1 MSTIMVDL
9 PIETYKRLQY
19 QARRAG
25 KPPEI
30 FMRDVLESALQ
41 ADEQEQTVKSRSI
54 LAPEQSPLITLLSEG
69 SSRET
74 DLEELRSRLSK
85 ISGKM
90 SDVVSEIRDE
100 RG

>member
-1 MSTIMVDL
+1 MSTIMIDL
-9 PIETYKRLQY
+9 PTETYKRLQY
-19 QARRAG
+19 QAHRAG

-41 ADEQEQTVKSRSI
+41 VDEQQQSLKSRII
-54 LAPEQSPLITLLSEG
+54 LDPEQSPLITFLSKG
-69 SSRET
+69 TGHET
-74 DLEELRSRLSK
+74 DLEKLRGRLSK

-100 RG
+100 RC